1 SLHCIKHDMVR
12 LILLQIQYL
21 ENPDCR
27 SLYLKLG
34 LVRIEG
40 EFFFWWGKL
49 EMGKCQILDWLFGI
63 ATKKG
68 TATNSS

>member
-1 SLHCIKHDMVR
+1 VAG

-27 SLYLKLG
+27 SLFIKLG

-40 EFFFWWGKL
+40 EFLLGWGKL

-63 ATKKG
+63 AKNKKRW
-68 TATNSS
+68 N